1 MELFWCIVL
10 STIVLRWWWKRNKPD
25 LWEDD
30 KKKEEI
36 KEAPSLNMEA
46 AKEMQKEA
54 KDKAIL
60 AEAQA
65 KLEREQREKQRQYDR
80 DVAQLKKQGYT
91 DELIAVIMP
100 TINNGQ

>member
-10 STIVLRWWWKRNKPD
+10 STIVLRYWWKRNKPD

-30 KKKEEI
+30 KEKI
-36 KEAPSLNMEA
+36 KEAPSLNLEA

-54 KDKAIL
+54 KDKAVL

-65 KLEREQREKQRQYDR
+65 KLEKEQKQKQLQYDR
-80 DVAQLKKQGYT
+80 DVAQLRKQGYT